1 MNSTLQRRTGI
12 ILTVILLAVIAAGLI
27 SDTANGSGLPQSL
40 STYWQPARAE
50 AAQADF
56 DVDSLAEIL
65 YLFDGDSKYARLKTR
80 FIENFEKLSPESR
93 NKVIQM
99 YLGGKKEQ
107 PDKLLLMKGMS
118 ATASFFRGVEVAQN
132 IIHEYQTTGVIKE
145 DGDFIGL
152 SLGYAIVE
160 CFPKSSV
167 QLIPLLANPADVD
180 KLIAMMGQAITDHN
194 AKNRAEAEKNRAEA
208 EKNRAEAEKNR
219 AEAEQLDKK
228 NQILDEINEMLRKA
242 LGK

>member
-1 MNSTLQRRTGI
+1 
-12 ILTVILLAVIAAGLI
+12 
-27 SDTANGSGLPQSL
+27 
-40 STYWQPARAE
+40 
-50 AAQADF
+50 
-56 DVDSLAEIL
+56 
-65 YLFDGDSKYARLKTR
+65 
-80 FIENFEKLSPESR
+80 
-93 NKVIQM
+93 
-99 YLGGKKEQ
+99 
-107 PDKLLLMKGMS
+107 MS

-194 AKNRAEAEKNRAEA
+194 AKNRAEAEKLTAKLADPGFYAREPGSVAGVKSRLEA
-208 EKNRAEAEKNR
+208 IEQEITATFARWEELEAVR
-219 AEAEQLDKK
+219 TASA
-228 NQILDEINEMLRKA
+228 
-242 LGK
+242 